1 MSVPSH
7 ATDSDGVVDWVIVLF
22 AVKLVDGQTA
32 RDGVVMVEDTGI
44 WGPVCGVGFGEN
56 EASE

>member
-1 MSVPSH
+1 M
-7 ATDSDGVVDWVIVLF
+7 IVLF